1 MCESEVLRKCV
12 CGEREKER
20 VMVTYSRMAPSI
32 HIRRNLIQKEMEKH
46 YEFFIGDAKKEER
59 MKERKIDRHIESLI

>member
-1 MCESEVLRKCV
+1 MCV

-32 HIRRNLIQKEMEKH
+32 HIRRNLIQEEMEKH
-46 YEFFIGDAKKEER
+46 YEFFVGDAKKE
-59 MKERKIDRHIESLI
+59 K